1 MIGQDKLR
9 TRFRSDA
16 QNHWNAP
23 DISGA
28 HILPCRKKKTL
39 DV

>member
-23 DISGA
+23 DISDA
-28 HILPCRKKKTL
+28 HILPCMKEKTL